1 MIVVDWV
8 HGSTGAYYSAVDNVT
23 QLALSISHF
32 ISKLLVRSCAFP
44 VGKHGHRIPLMQTIR
59 RVAPNL
65 LSPGAGQVNSLFQ
78 SEHCVVLKI
87 FFFFTFPLSLSPAFT
102 MPLFFFFF
110 LILGFY
116 GKTSQLSA
124 ASPAQG
130 EPDGCLGLSQVCAS
144 LGSLLLQPFFFFFF
158 QKAEGVGFGAI
169 LYLLWV
175 SDTLPSS
182 WKSPAVPYFAHAQH
196 S

>member
-1 MIVVDWV
+1 MGTKPSWIEGLVRAILHTSQVNVIVVDWV

-23 QLALSISHF
+23 QLALSISRF
-32 ISKLLVRSCAFP
+32 ISKLLVSSCAFP
-44 VGKHGHRIPLMQTIR
+44 VGKHGHRTPLMQTIQ

-65 LSPGAGQVNSLFQ
+65 LSPGAGQVSSLFQ

-87 FFFFTFPLSLSPAFT
+87 FFFFTFPPSLSPALS

-110 LILGFY
+110 LILRFY

-130 EPDGCLGLSQVCAS
+130 EPDGCLGFSQVCAS
-144 LGSLLLQPFFFFFF
+144 LGSLLLQPIFFFP
-158 QKAEGVGFGAI
+158 
-169 LYLLWV
+169 V
-175 SDTLPSS
+175 S
-182 WKSPAVPYFAHAQH
+182 
-196 S
+196 

>member
-1 MIVVDWV
+1 M
-8 HGSTGAYYSAVDNVT
+8 
-23 QLALSISHF
+23 
-32 ISKLLVRSCAFP
+32 
-44 VGKHGHRIPLMQTIR
+44 
-59 RVAPNL
+59 
-65 LSPGAGQVNSLFQ
+65 NSLFQ